1 MSMVCFG
8 PADNDSAAANAKPIE
23 KAANFIL
30 IFVFTVFTLGPPDM
44 ETACT
49 RMEYAH
55 CTALSGRLVA
65 VNPVPFADGYAVHS
79 AY

>member
-23 KAANFIL
+23 KATNFIF
-30 IFVFTVFTLGPPDM
+30 FVVFTLGPPDM

-55 CTALSGRLVA
+55 CTALLGRLVA
-65 VNPVPFADGYAVHS
+65 LNPVPFFGGDAVHS